1 MEIKYVLF
9 KECARAL
16 QKARCTGGKQKKI
29 ADKVK
34 VIITDIS
41 HKFENPF
48 ENLPITNHGENRL
61 DGGIK
66 YDLGGG
72 YRLITQ
78 QKKICVLIYFGD
90 HEDVEK
96 FLRYRRGYDFCY
108 DPKNQEIKTVYNSTN
123 ENKVSLEINYDSD
136 EKLWDKLE
144 KELDDLTKGLPASLT
159 YLKKVSEIKSG
170 AEEFEIDKIIE
181 ELKSSIENIEDKHEQ
196 IILVLRDILVALNS
210 KEEDKAINIYHQYLG
225 QLETITE
232 TSNIKIIK
240 KNESYIPVNEEFSQ
254 LIEKFINSENPND
267 WLLFTSRSR

>member
-1 MEIKYVLF
+1 M
-9 KECARAL
+9 
-16 QKARCTGGKQKKI
+16 
-29 ADKVK
+29 
-34 VIITDIS
+34 
-41 HKFENPF
+41 
-48 ENLPITNHGENRL
+48 

-78 QKKICVLIYFGD
+78 QKKKICVLIYFGD

-210 KEEDKAINIYHQYLG
+210 KEEDKAINIYNQYLG

-254 LIEKFINSENPND
+254 LIEKFINS
-267 WLLFTSRSR
+267 FIK

>member
-1 MEIKYVLF
+1 M
-9 KECARAL
+9 
-16 QKARCTGGKQKKI
+16 
-29 ADKVK
+29 
-34 VIITDIS
+34 
-41 HKFENPF
+41 
-48 ENLPITNHGENRL
+48 
-61 DGGIK
+61 
-66 YDLGGG
+66 
-72 YRLITQ
+72 
-78 QKKICVLIYFGD
+78 
-90 HEDVEK
+90 
-96 FLRYRRGYDFCY
+96 RYRRGYDFCY

-254 LIEKFINSENPND
+254 LIEKFIN
-267 WLLFTSRSR
+267 F